1 MAIVHKYHHY
11 ILESDLG
18 HQRKYGQ
25 QELKEQ
31 PREVGMLKFQLQHA
45 TYSAVKVLHR
55 HVSTDEN
62 DSGPGT
68 RMSTPIGKVLS
79 DYSVH
84 ELPSECS
91 EESALNISGFS
102 GGCVNEASTNV
113 IVHTALV
120 ARIEALSTLD
130 STHMSCCLPSS
141 IFLVQWLM
149 R

>member
-55 HVSTDEN
+55 HVCTDEN

-68 RMSTPIGKVLS
+68 RMSTPIGKVLLC

-84 ELPSECS
+84 ELP
-91 EESALNISGFS
+91 
-102 GGCVNEASTNV
+102 
-113 IVHTALV
+113 
-120 ARIEALSTLD
+120 
-130 STHMSCCLPSS
+130 
-141 IFLVQWLM
+141 
-149 R
+149 